1 MSLTTFHALFLHELS
16 DLYDAELQLTQA
28 LPKMASA
35 AKDAKLKKAFK
46 DHLKQTQGHVK
57 RLENVFKSLGEGPE
71 KTTCNGMK
79 GLISEGEKALD
90 EESVPSVLD
99 AALITAAQR
108 VEHYEIAA
116 YGSALEFA
124 KMMKHRT
131 AAKLLNQT
139 LKEEGNADKLLNK
152 IALASVNP
160 TAMKKASGMDKKG
173 RR

>member
-1 MSLTTFHALFLHELS
+1 MSLTTFHKLFLHELS

-28 LPKMASA
+28 LPKMAGA

-57 RLENVFKSLGEGPE
+57 RLEDAFKSLGEGPE
-71 KTTCNGMK
+71 KTTCAGMQ
-79 GLISEGEKALD
+79 GLISEGEQALE

-139 LKEEGNADKLLNK
+139 LKEEGKADKLLSK
-152 IALASVNP
+152 IALSSVNP
-160 TAMKKASGMDKKG
+160 TAMKKASGMEKKKK
-173 RR
+173 

>member
-28 LPKMASA
+28 LPKMAAA

-57 RLENVFKSLGEGPE
+57 RLEDIFTSLGEGPE
-71 KTTCNGMK
+71 KTTCAGMQ
-79 GLISEGEKALD
+79 GLITEGEKALE
-90 EESVPSVLD
+90 EESVPFVLD

-116 YGSALEFA
+116 YGSASEFA

-131 AAKLLNQT
+131 AARLLNQT
-139 LKEEGNADKLLNK
+139 LKEEGKADKLLSK
-152 IALASVNP
+152 IALKSVNP
-160 TAMKKASGMDKKG
+160 TAMKKASGMEKKKK
-173 RR
+173 